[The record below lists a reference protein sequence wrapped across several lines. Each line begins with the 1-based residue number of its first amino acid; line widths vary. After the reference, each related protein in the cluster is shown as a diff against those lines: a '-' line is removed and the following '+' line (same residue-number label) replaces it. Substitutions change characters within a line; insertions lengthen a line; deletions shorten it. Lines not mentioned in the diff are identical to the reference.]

1 MKTAWE
7 INGNSKICGVIGD
20 PIGHTISPAMHN
32 AAFKALNL
40 DYVYVPFRVSS
51 ENLPRAVEGLRAFN
65 IRGVNVTI
73 PHKVSIIPLLDEIDE
88 FAQKIG
94 SVNVVVN
101 DGGRLAGYNTDAHG
115 FLYSLLDQGV
125 DPEGQK
131 VAVLG
136 AGGASRSICFALSER
151 GASLTILNRT
161 PGNAARFAAEMS
173 EMTGRPIQ
181 VLGLSKEHLAATLD
195 NCNILIN
202 TTSVGM
208 YPQSDATL
216 VEHNLIKS
224 HQTVVD
230 IVYNPFKTKL
240 LAEAEKAGARTISGI
255 DMLIWQGALAFE
267 IWTGKQAPIN
277 IMRKD
282 AQRFLKSHEK

>member
-1 MKTAWE
+1 MKTGWE
-7 INGNSKICGVIGD
+7 ITGQSKICGVIGD

-40 DYVYVPFRVSS
+40 DYVYVPFRVSK
-51 ENLPRAVEGLRAFN
+51 EDLPRAVEGLRVFN
-65 IRGVNVTI
+65 IRGVNITI
-73 PHKVSIIPLLDEIDE
+73 PHKVSIMPLLDEIDE

-94 SVNVVVN
+94 AVNVVVN
-101 DGGRLAGYNTDAHG
+101 DNGILTGYNTDAHG
-115 FLYSLLDQGV
+115 FLYALLDQGIE
-125 DPEGQK
+125 PEGQK
-131 VAVLG
+131 VVVLG
-136 AGGASRSICFALSER
+136 AGGASRSICFALAER
-151 GASLTILNRT
+151 GASLTIVNRT
-161 PGNAARFAAEMS
+161 PGKAARFATEMS
-173 EMTGRPIQ
+173 EMTGRSIQ
-181 VLGLSKEHLAATLD
+181 VLSLTKENLAAVLE
-195 NCNILIN
+195 NSNILIN

-208 YPQSDATL
+208 YPHADATL
-216 VEHNLIKS
+216 VEHDILRP
-224 HQTVVD
+224 HLTVVD

-240 LAEAEKAGARTISGI
+240 LAEAEKAGARTINGI

>member
-1 MKTAWE
+1 MKTSWE
-7 INGNSKICGVIGD
+7 ITGQSKICGIIGD
-20 PIGHTISPAMHN
+20 PVGHSISPAMHN

-40 DYVYVPFRVSS
+40 EYVYIPFRVNK
-51 ENLPRAVEGLRAFN
+51 EELARAVDGLRAFN

-101 DGGRLAGYNTDAHG
+101 DNGRLSGYNTDAHG
-115 FLYSLLDQGV
+115 FLYALLDQ
-125 DPEGQK
+125 DIEPEGQK
-131 VAVLG
+131 VVVLG
-136 AGGASRSICFALSER
+136 AGGASRSICFALAER

-161 PGNAARFAAEMS
+161 PGNAARFAAAMS
-173 EMTGRPIQ
+173 EMTGQAIQ
-181 VLGLSKEHLAATLD
+181 VLALTKENMAAAVDNSTL
-195 NCNILIN
+195 LIN

-208 YPQSDATL
+208 YPHADSTL
-216 VEHNLIKS
+216 VDHRMIKP
-224 HQTVVD
+224 HLTVVD
-230 IVYNPFKTKL
+230 IVYNPLKTKL
-240 LAEAEKAGARTISGI
+240 LAEAERAGARTISGI

-282 AQRFLKSHEK
+282 AQRYLKSHEK

>member
-1 MKTAWE
+1 MKTDWE
-7 INGNSKICGVIGD
+7 ITGDSRVCGVIGD

-32 AAFKALNL
+32 AAFRALNL
-40 DYVYVPFRVSS
+40 DYVYVPFRVSR
-51 ENLPRAVEGLRAFN
+51 EDLPNAIEGLRAFN

-73 PHKVSIIPLLDEIDE
+73 PHKVSIIPMLDEIDE

-101 DGGRLAGYNTDAHG
+101 DDGHLTGYNTDAHG
-115 FLYSLLDQGV
+115 FLYSLLDQGIE
-125 DPEGQK
+125 PEGEK

-136 AGGASRSICFALSER
+136 AGGAARSICFALSER

-173 EMTGRPIQ
+173 EMTGRSIQ
-181 VLGLSKEHLAATLD
+181 VLGLNKENMAAVMD

-202 TTSVGM
+202 ATSVGM
-208 YPQSDATL
+208 YPDMEATL
-216 VEHNLIKS
+216 VDSSIIKS
-224 HQTVVD
+224 RHTVVD
-230 IVYNPFKTKL
+230 IVYNPLKTRL
-240 LAEAEKAGARTISGI
+240 LVEAEKAGARVVSGV

-267 IWTGKQAPIN
+267 IWTGRQAPIN
-277 IMRKD
+277 IMRRC
-282 AQRFLKSHEK
+282 ARQSLKSHEK

>member
-1 MKTAWE
+1 MKTSWE
-7 INGNSKICGVIGD
+7 ITGNSKICGIIGD

-51 ENLPRAVEGLRAFN
+51 EDLPRAVEALRVFN

-73 PHKVSIIPLLDEIDE
+73 PHKVSIIPLLDGIDE
-88 FAQKIG
+88 YARKIG
-94 SVNVVVN
+94 SINVVVN
-101 DGGRLAGYNTDAHG
+101 ENGRLAGYNTDAHG
-115 FLYSLLDQGV
+115 FLYALLDQGV
-125 DPEGQK
+125 EPEGQK

-136 AGGASRSICFALSER
+136 AGGASRSICFALAER

-161 PGNAARFAAEMS
+161 PGNAARFAVEMS
-173 EMTGRPIQ
+173 ELTGRPFQ
-181 VLGLSKEHLAATLD
+181 VLGLTAENLAAALD
-195 NCNILIN
+195 NCTILIN

-208 YPQSDATL
+208 YPHSDATL
-216 VEHNLIKS
+216 VDHRLIKS
-224 HQTVVD
+224 HHTVID
-230 IVYNPFKTKL
+230 IVYNPFRTRL
-240 LAEAEKAGARTISGI
+240 LAEAERSGARTISGI

-267 IWTGKQAPIN
+267 IWTGRQAPIN

>member
-1 MKTAWE
+1 M
-7 INGNSKICGVIGD
+7 SKICGVIGD
-20 PIGHTISPAMHN
+20 PVGHTISPAMHN
-32 AAFKALNL
+32 AAYKALNL
-40 DYVYVPFRVSS
+40 DYIYVPFRVSRDD
-51 ENLPRAVEGLRAFN
+51 LPRALDGMRAFN
-65 IRGVNVTI
+65 IRGLNVTI
-73 PHKVSIIPLLDEIDE
+73 PHKVTIMPLLDEIDE

-101 DGGRLAGYNTDAHG
+101 DNGILTGYNTDAHG
-115 FLYSLLDQGV
+115 FLYALLDQGV

-136 AGGASRSICFALSER
+136 AGGASRSICFALAER
-151 GASLTILNRT
+151 GANLTILNRT
-161 PGNAARFAAEMS
+161 PGNAAKFAVEIS
-173 EMTGRPIQ
+173 TMTGRSIQ
-181 VLGLSKEHLAATLD
+181 VLGLNKENLAGVLD

-208 YPQSDATL
+208 YPQAECTL
-216 VEHNLIKS
+216 VEHDLIKP
-224 HQTVVD
+224 HLTVVD
-230 IVYNPFKTKL
+230 IVYNPLKTKL
-240 LAEAEKAGARTISGI
+240 LAEAEKSGARIISGV

-267 IWTGKQAPIN
+267 IWTGRQAPIN

>member
-1 MKTAWE
+1 MKTTWE
-7 INGNSKICGVIGD
+7 ITGNTKICGIIGD

-40 DYVYVPFRVSS
+40 DYIYVPFRVSKEDLQLS
-51 ENLPRAVEGLRAFN
+51 VDGLRAFN

-73 PHKVSIIPLLDEIDE
+73 PHKVNIIPLLDEIDE

-101 DGGRLAGYNTDAHG
+101 ENGRLTGYNTDAHG
-115 FLYSLLDQGV
+115 FLYALLDQDI

-131 VAVLG
+131 VVVLG
-136 AGGASRSICFALSER
+136 AGGASRSICFALAER

-161 PGNAARFAAEMS
+161 PANAARFAAEMS
-173 EMTGRPIQ
+173 GLTGQSIQ
-181 VLGLSKEHLAATLD
+181 VLGLTEGNLASAVE
-195 NCNILIN
+195 NSNILIN

-208 YPQSDATL
+208 HPNADSTL
-216 VEHNLIKS
+216 VS
-224 HQTVVD
+224 HDVLKPHLTVVD

-240 LAEAEKAGARTISGI
+240 LYEAEKAGARTISGI
-255 DMLIWQGALAFE
+255 DMLIWQGTLAFE
-267 IWTGKQAPIN
+267 IWTGRQAPIN